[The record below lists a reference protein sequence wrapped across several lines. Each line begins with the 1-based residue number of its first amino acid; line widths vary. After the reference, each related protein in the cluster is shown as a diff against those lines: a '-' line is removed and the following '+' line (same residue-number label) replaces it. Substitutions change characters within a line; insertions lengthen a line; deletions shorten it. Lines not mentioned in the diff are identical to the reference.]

1 MFVKRLDI
9 LAVVFSL
16 VFPDDELV
24 LTGDA
29 LFRETIG
36 RTDLPTGNSEQLLNS
51 IKAELF
57 SLPNHFMVYP
67 GHARETTIAHEKNFN
82 PYFN

>member
-1 MFVKRLDI
+1 MLF
-9 LAVVFSL
+9 
-16 VFPDDELV
+16 
-24 LTGDA
+24 
-29 LFRETIG
+29 FRETIG

-82 PYFN
+82 PLFQLANEKNQKIYFKFPSDYCYSNYH